1 MKHTIRLTESDLHKI
16 VKESVNDILKEV
28 HSKFKPIDKRRLS
41 MNYTPLGVVGLFIN
55 EDAYGSE
62 DPIIVELGDNVD
74 DLYAKIEKFR
84 NGESIPICQGI
95 FALTEE
101 GQSLVLCGGGPLC
114 KRFEYSPYNPQTRV
128 NLWNYLEWKEENGS
142 LEYAVRIY

>member
-1 MKHTIRLTESDLHKI
+1 ME
-16 VKESVNDILKEV
+16 
-28 HSKFKPIDKRRLS
+28 
-41 MNYTPLGVVGLFIN
+41 YTPLGVVGLFVN
-55 EDAYGSE
+55 EDVYDSE

-101 GQSLVLCGGGPLC
+101 GQELVLRGNLPNGI
-114 KRFEYSPYNPQTRV
+114 EYAQKNPQSRV
-128 NLWNYLEWKEENGS
+128 NLWNFLERNEKNGS
-142 LEYAVRIY
+142 WYYAVRIY